1 MTENIYAVF
10 MFFVTLGSVYA
21 VFMFFVTLGSV
32 HCGCD
37 AARCTVCR
45 MDHQST
51 RYLIK
56 FCRYYFTLTSNV
68 KTVNQFLDEMGLI
81 FLFSDL
87 IL

>member
-1 MTENIYAVF
+1 
-10 MFFVTLGSVYA
+10 
-21 VFMFFVTLGSV
+21 MFFVTLGSV

-37 AARCTVCR
+37 AARGTVCR

-56 FCRYYFTLTSNV
+56 FCRYYLTLTGNV
-68 KTVNQFLDEMGLI
+68 KTVNQFLDEMGLN
-81 FLFSDL
+81 LLSSGP